1 MLTWYRTTY
10 IEIYTYFLHKR
21 RGIMGVVGWGIIV
34 ICILFAAWAVGKK
47 SK

>member
-1 MLTWYRTTY
+1 
-10 IEIYTYFLHKR
+10 
-21 RGIMGVVGWGIIV
+21 MGFVGWGIIV